1 MSAVLCLAH
10 VHKRE
15 KSARGEASSRAS
27 FCLQCMEVLFCKGKR
42 QRKGEYVQMWQLQ
55 RNSRACENGNP
66 AVRFSLEIWAGYRT
80 GRDLMMKW
88 KAIKWI
94 CSVWLMIA
102 LLCFQAFSAYAS
114 EQLVISSGIADYI
127 AIPLFEADH
136 PGISVKI
143 EPVSPLYSEL
153 ENKFITKDNQVDVYR
168 LNANLGIFRQLRAK
182 GYFFDLSS
190 DAVIKGFTERLHK
203 TFREQVFSGYGKIL
217 GVPSF
222 FILEYPILVNRDV
235 AEAIGLAE
243 KDFPA
248 SVLDLLK
255 FVNAWEESYGEAFPQ
270 YAPFRADEA
279 SSYALAH
286 RNPYIG
292 LVLEMYKDTFAAQ
305 GQPLRYDTPLFLA
318 LLGEIERWTYAND
331 QDYAAKTNA
340 LPDYDHCLFYSF
352 QAFDDEILKWV
363 CKNERYI
370 PLPLTTESPTV
381 QAYELECVVVNPATS
396 TPEWAVE
403 LARCYVEDCQ
413 PALLRLLCTDQNAPY
428 QSPDYQKMW
437 RSFSAGG
444 RKKRKSSKP
453 SILQSGK
460 NKKNCSR
467 SSTL

>member
-1 MSAVLCLAH
+1 
-10 VHKRE
+10 
-15 KSARGEASSRAS
+15 
-27 FCLQCMEVLFCKGKR
+27 
-42 QRKGEYVQMWQLQ
+42 
-55 RNSRACENGNP
+55 
-66 AVRFSLEIWAGYRT
+66 
-80 GRDLMMKW
+80 MMKW
-88 KAIKWI
+88 RSIKRS
-94 CSVWLMIA
+94 CSAWQIIA
-102 LLCFQAFSAYAS
+102 LLCFQAFSAHAS
-114 EQLVISSGIADYI
+114 ERLVISSGIADYI

-168 LNANLGIFRQLRAK
+168 LNANLGIFRPLRAK

-190 DAVIKGFTERLHK
+190 DTTIKGFTERLHK
-203 TFREQVFSGYGKIL
+203 PFREQVFLEDGKIL

-235 AEAIGLAE
+235 AKAIGLAE

-248 SVLDLLK
+248 SILDLLK
-255 FVNAWEESYGEAFPQ
+255 FVNAWEENYGEAFPE

-292 LVLEMYKDTFAAQ
+292 LVLEMYKDTFTAQ
-305 GQPLRYDTPLFLA
+305 GQTLRYDTPLFLA

-331 QDYAAKTNA
+331 QDYAAKIA
-340 LPDYDHCLFYSF
+340 DLPDYEHCLFYSF
-352 QAFDDEILKWV
+352 QAFDDEVLKWV

-370 PLPLTTESPTV
+370 PLPLTPESPVV
-381 QAYELECVVVNPATS
+381 QAYELECVIVNPATS

-413 PALLRLLCTDQNAPY
+413 PALLRLLCTDKNAPY
-428 QSPDYQKMW
+428 QSPDYQKNMEELQRW
-437 RSFSAGG
+437 REEEAQKLESLHPSKQQEQKELLSLIDTLIQNEWDNPYEISADAVAQYKTAILPCLIARGEG
-444 RKKRKSSKP
+444 IYESEAIYAETMSYTLQWLNGALSGEAYAKK
-453 SILQSGK
+453 LDDFLALAVADGDE
-460 NKKNCSR
+460 
-467 SSTL
+467 